1 MVEWFEWLEALWPA
15 QYIFILGHMRSRSS
29 LLSHLLGSHPEICGY
44 TESHIKYRNH
54 WDLARLRW
62 HIVRSTRSWPRGRY
76 LLDKQL
82 HSRMYLP
89 ANLRASDKLRV
100 IILVRPPL
108 ETIRSIVH
116 MGRRTGN
123 ARDADPHRATAYY
136 CERLAMLASQAI
148 ELRERALLIDSN
160 TLIDDPTAALSAIG
174 EHLDLRTPLKPQY
187 LQMQHT
193 GRIGAGDMSPLIRR
207 GEIVP
212 LRSSSPSFSFPGELT
227 RQLERSYA
235 HFVDDATTWASAIGF
250 KTDMSLQHQ
259 L

>member
-1 MVEWFEWLEALWPA
+1 MVEYLELVETLWPT
-15 QYIFILGHMRSRSS
+15 QYIFILGHMRSRST
-29 LLSHLLGSHPEICGY
+29 LLSHLLGSHPEIRGY
-44 TESHIKYRNH
+44 TESHIKYRNL
-54 WDLARLRW
+54 WDLPRLRW
-62 HIVRSTRSWPRGRY
+62 HIARATRSWPRGRY

-89 ANLRASDKLRV
+89 ASLRASDNLRV

-123 ARDADPHRATAYY
+123 AHDADPLRATAYY

-148 ELRERALLIDSN
+148 ELRERALLVDSN
-160 TLIDDPTAALSAIG
+160 TLIDKPQAALSTIG
-174 EHLDLRTPLKPQY
+174 EHLGLTPPLQPQY
-187 LQMQHT
+187 TLMQHT
-193 GRIGAGDMSPLIRR
+193 GRVGAGDMSPLIRR

-212 LRSSSPSFSFPGELT
+212 LRSNAPNLSLPSELI

-235 HFVDDATTWASAIGF
+235 HFVDDATAWASAIGF
-250 KTDMSLQHQ
+250 KTDTPLQHQ